1 MNRLSLM
8 VLALTMSSPTLLAG
22 VLLKTT
28 TSKKITLD
36 IRFTLSKVMIMK
48 RV

>member
-22 VLLKTT
+22 VVENYDFKENL
-28 TSKKITLD
+28 TLD

>member
-22 VLLKTT
+22 VVENYDFKENHT
-28 TSKKITLD
+28 D